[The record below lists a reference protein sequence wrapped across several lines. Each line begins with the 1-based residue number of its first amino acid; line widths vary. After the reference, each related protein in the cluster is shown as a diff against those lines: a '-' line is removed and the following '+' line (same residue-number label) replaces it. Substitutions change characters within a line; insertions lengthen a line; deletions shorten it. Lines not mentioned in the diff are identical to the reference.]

1 MRFENLETPCF
12 ILDEDILSKN
22 YQNLEESF
30 KKEWDNLIIGY
41 SYKTNSLP
49 WLIRWMK
56 QKGALAEVVSTPEFE
71 LAKYIGYKTEEIILN
86 GPNKGNASIL
96 QILEAGGMINL
107 DGFHEIDFLEKLN
120 PSKETSYK
128 LGLRINF
135 DLEKAC
141 PNESLTANLPS
152 RFGFN
157 LENGDFE
164 EAVKRLSALSF
175 IKIVGLHTHA
185 STKTK
190 SLNIFRSLARKA
202 VEAAQYIPNSLEYI
216 DIGGGL
222 VSGIPNAPSYAD
234 YAAAIRDELSKQ
246 FNPKETALIVEP
258 GICLAASCF
267 QYLCEV
273 IDCRTIKGQRL
284 LSTNGSTMQID
295 PQMRGRTFPV
305 EIIHNKNVEKNE
317 VKPYDTQVLTGYTC
331 IELDRFAMLKDK
343 EAIFPKDKVLLKLTG
358 AYTISFTPLFI
369 EYFPNIYVKKG
380 DEYSL
385 VRVKWGVNEYVQQ
398 TIFDR

>member
-12 ILDEDILSKN
+12 ILDEDILAKN
-22 YQNLEESF
+22 YQNLETSF
-30 KKEWDNLIIGY
+30 KKEWHNLIIGY

-49 WLIRWMK
+49 WLIQWMK
-56 QKGALAEVVSTPEFE
+56 EKGALAEVVSSPEFE
-71 LAKYIGYKTEEIILN
+71 LAKYIGYKTNEIILN
-86 GPNKGNASIL
+86 GPNKGNAAIL
-96 QILEAGGMINL
+96 QILEADGIINL
-107 DGFHEIDFLEKLN
+107 DGFHEIEFLEQLK
-120 PSKETSYK
+120 PADGTVYK

-135 DLEKAC
+135 DLESAC
-141 PNESLTANLPS
+141 PNESLTAELPS

-164 EAVKRLSALSF
+164 EAAKRLSALSF

-202 VEAAQYIPNSLEYI
+202 VEASQFIMNTLEYI

-234 YAAAIRDELSKQ
+234 YAAVISEELTKR

-273 IDCRTIKGQRL
+273 IDSRTIKGQRL

-295 PQMRGRTFPV
+295 PQMRGRKFPI
-305 EIIHNKNVEKNE
+305 EIISNTHDINKD
-317 VKPYDTQVLTGYTC
+317 VKPHDIQVLTGYTC
-331 IELDRFAMLKDK
+331 IELDRFATLKDEK
-343 EAIFPKDKVLLKLTG
+343 VIFPKDKILLKLTG

-369 EYFPNIYVKKG
+369 EYFPNIYVKK
-380 DEYSL
+380 DNEYTL
-385 VRVKWGVNEYVQQ
+385 VRAKWGVNEYVQQ
-398 TIFDR
+398 TIFQ